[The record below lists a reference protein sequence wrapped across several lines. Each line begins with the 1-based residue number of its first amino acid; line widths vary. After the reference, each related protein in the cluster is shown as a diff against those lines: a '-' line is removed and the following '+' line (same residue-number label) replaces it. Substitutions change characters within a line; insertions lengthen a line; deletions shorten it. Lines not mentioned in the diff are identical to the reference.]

1 MAPLGLGM
9 GSAATMA
16 IGGGGGA
23 AVVIEDYMWE
33 IHTTAGAGYLTPLAL
48 GTVSDFHDTWDLIT
62 ISTAGHY
69 QPQTTATI
77 SDEGYWDIGSPAS
90 ATDTDYIRPLDV

>member
-1 MAPLGLGM
+1 MAPLGVGLGL
-9 GSAATMA
+9 GSSMWGDDTAAA
-16 IGGGGGA
+16 
-23 AVVIEDYMWE
+23 VIEDYMWE

-69 QPQTTATI
+69 QPQTVATV
-77 SDEGYWDIGSPAS
+77 SDEGYWDI
-90 ATDTDYIRPLDV
+90 DTISSGNDAIKPLDV